1 MGLIQQTICH
11 PSDDQQGKNVIYP
24 NRISE
29 LADGWVVRN
38 LRQFHNSV
46 VPRETVEC
54 FECTETLERVL
65 SLATGELVKIRKTG
79 KRSYIAES

>member
-1 MGLIQQTICH
+1 MDTIQQTICQ
-11 PSDDQQGKNVIYP
+11 PSDDQNENNVIYP

-38 LRQFHNSV
+38 LRQFRNSV
-46 VPRETVEC
+46 VPCETVEC

-65 SLATGELVKIRKTG
+65 SLAACVPVRVRKTG
-79 KRSYIAES
+79 RNSYIAES